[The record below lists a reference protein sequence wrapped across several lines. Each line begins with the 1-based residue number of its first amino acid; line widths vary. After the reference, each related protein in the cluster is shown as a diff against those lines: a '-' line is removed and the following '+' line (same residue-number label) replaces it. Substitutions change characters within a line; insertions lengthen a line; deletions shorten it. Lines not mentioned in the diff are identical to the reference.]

1 MSNFKERQEIE
12 LEAQRL
18 TLQEQRNHIEILDT
32 ALINAQNNIM
42 TLENEVILPI
52 LALKLLYFNIFS
64 L

>member
-1 MSNFKERQEIE
+1 MVNNLDKELSNFKERQEIE

-42 TLENEVILPI
+42 TLENEVI
-52 LALKLLYFNIFS
+52 
-64 L
+64 

>member
-1 MSNFKERQEIE
+1 MTDKELINYKERQEIE

-42 TLENEVILPI
+42 TLENEVSERN
-52 LALKLLYFNIFS
+52 K
-64 L
+64 